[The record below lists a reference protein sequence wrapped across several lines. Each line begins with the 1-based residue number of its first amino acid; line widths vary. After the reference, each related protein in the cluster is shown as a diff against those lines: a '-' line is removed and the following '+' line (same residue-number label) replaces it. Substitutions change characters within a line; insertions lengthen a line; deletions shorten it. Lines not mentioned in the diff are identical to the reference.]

1 MLDTDTC
8 IFLMRGESQA
18 LAAKVQS
25 VPLQQQ
31 VMSAVTFAELTY
43 GVQASA
49 AAKRKQNQAVLDS
62 LALHLAVLDWP
73 QDAAKHYAEIRADL
87 KKRGA
92 QLGAAR
98 GITGRRR
105 AGPGLRPGGDGEGCR
120 ALPARDGQ
128 RPVAPHSGPLRLC
141 RRRGRVGAGDGM
153 EAVPFA

>member
-1 MLDTDTC
+1 MTAQLFMLDTDTC
-8 IFLMRGESQA
+8 IFLMRGESQM

-49 AAKRKQNQAVLDS
+49 SAKRKHNQAVLDS
-62 LALHLAVLDWP
+62 FALHLAVLDWP

-92 QLGAAR
+92 QMGAADLMIAAHAKAM
-98 GITGRRR
+98 GAIVVTNNVK
-105 AGPGLRPGGDGEGCR
+105 DF
-120 ALPARDGQ
+120 
-128 RPVAPHSGPLRLC
+128 
-141 RRRGRVGAGDGM
+141 GRVKGLQV
-153 EAVPFA
+153 ENWTK

>member
-1 MLDTDTC
+1 MTGQLFMLDTDTC
-8 IFLMRGESQA
+8 IFLMRGESPA

-49 AAKRKQNQAVLDS
+49 AAKRKQNQSVLDS
-62 LALHLAVLDWP
+62 LVLHLAVLDWP

-92 QLGAAR
+92 QLGAADLM
-98 GITGRRR
+98 IAAHAR
-105 AGPGLRPGGDGEGCR
+105 AMGAIVVTNNVKDFERVKGLE
-120 ALPARDGQ
+120 
-128 RPVAPHSGPLRLC
+128 VENWSK
-141 RRRGRVGAGDGM
+141 
-153 EAVPFA
+153 

>member
-8 IFLMRGESQA
+8 IFLMRGASKKLEA
-18 LAAKVQS
+18 MVQS

-49 AAKRKQNQAVLDS
+49 AAKRKQNQITLDS

-73 QDAAKHYAEIRADL
+73 QTAAKNYAEIRADL

-92 QLGAAR
+92 QLGAADLM
-98 GITGRRR
+98 IAAHAIAIDAIVVTNNVK
-105 AGPGLRPGGDGEGCR
+105 DF
-120 ALPARDGQ
+120 
-128 RPVAPHSGPLRLC
+128 
-141 RRRGRVGAGDGM
+141 GRVKGL
-153 EAVPFA
+153 EVENWTK

>member
-1 MLDTDTC
+1 MTGQLFMLDTDTC
-8 IFLMRGESQA
+8 IFLMRGESPA

-49 AAKRKQNQAVLDS
+49 AAKRKQNQSVLDS
-62 LALHLAVLDWP
+62 LVLHLAVLDWP

-92 QLGAAR
+92 QLGAADLM
-98 GITGRRR
+98 IAAHAR
-105 AGPGLRPGGDGEGCR
+105 AMGAIVVTNNVKDFDRVKGLE
-120 ALPARDGQ
+120 
-128 RPVAPHSGPLRLC
+128 V
-141 RRRGRVGAGDGM
+141 
-153 EAVPFA
+153 ENWTN